1 MYFDRIRRACAPAGR
16 FVDRSYSNTV
26 GNMSYKI
33 YTPKGVG
40 RKHTALL
47 VMLHGCRQTPEDFA
61 IGTRM
66 NQLADEHGFLV
77 VYPAQSS
84 AANPLNCWNWFAEKD
99 QARDGGEPSLI
110 AGITRQVALDHR
122 IDARHIFVAGL
133 SAGGAMAVILAV
145 THPELFAAVGVHS
158 GLPYGAAHDSASALA
173 AMRGNGVPQSGTSSP
188 ASRVTPTIVF
198 HGDYDTTV
206 DVSNG
211 IAIVDQAVSRA
222 ERAVGPMQKTSRER
236 MSPGG
241 RVYTT
246 TVYHRPDT
254 PSLVEYWVVHG
265 AGHAWSGGS
274 PLGSFTD
281 ATGPDASAQMVR
293 FFLAQRNAVPL
304 LAYA

>member
-1 MYFDRIRRACAPAGR
+1 MHFDRIRRAFASAGR
-16 FVDRSYSNTV
+16 FTDRSYSNTV
-26 GNMSYKI
+26 GNMSYKV
-33 YTPKGVG
+33 YSPKAVG

-47 VMLHGCRQTPEDFA
+47 VMLHGCGQTPEDFA
-61 IGTRM
+61 LGTRM
-66 NQLADEHGFLV
+66 NQLADEHGLLV
-77 VYPAQSS
+77 VYPAQS
-84 AANPLNCWNWFAEKD
+84 ATANPLNCWNWFAAKD

-110 AGITRQVALDHR
+110 AGITRQAALDHR
-122 IDARHIFVAGL
+122 IDARRIFVAGL
-133 SAGGAMAVILAV
+133 SAGGAMAVILGV
-145 THPELFAAVGVHS
+145 TYPELFAAVGVHS
-158 GLPYGAAHDSASALA
+158 GLPYGAAHDSASALS
-173 AMRGNGVPQSGTSSP
+173 AMRGSGDPRSGTSPP
-188 ASRVTPTIVF
+188 ASRATPTIVF

-222 ERAVGPMQKTSRER
+222 EHAVGPMQKASRER

-246 TVYHRPDT
+246 TVYHRPDA

-281 ATGPDASAQMVR
+281 ATGPDASAEMVR
-293 FFLAQRNAVPL
+293 FFLAQRNAGPR